1 MARGAIARLYD
12 VDEDVLEFKK
22 FRISKKYD
30 QGTIKFRARKGSLVD
45 LRKMHESLWATRL
58 SGGTRSGVI
67 CLEVTVVG
75 EVLQAGK
82 ETVLKVAG
90 SNQQFVLVADV
101 KAKPPEVKAGAFAAL
116 KTSLANGQNTLRVTG
131 YVDNWVGRWP
141 GVLSGKPPK
150 QMRLMVTK
158 FESPGAATP

>member
-22 FRISKKYD
+22 FRISRKYD

-45 LRKMHESLWATRL
+45 LRRMHESLWATRL

-75 EVLQAGK
+75 EVVQSGK
-82 ETVLKVAG
+82 ETVLKIDG
-90 SNQQFVLVADV
+90 STQQFILVSDV
-101 KAKPPEVKAGAFAAL
+101 KAKPPEAKAGAFATL
-116 KTSLANGQNTLRVTG
+116 KKSLANGQHKLRVTG
-131 YVDNWVGRWP
+131 YVENWVGRWP
-141 GVLSGKPPK
+141 GVLSRKPAK
-150 QMRLMVTK
+150 QIRLMVTK
-158 FESPGAATP
+158 FEPPGEATE